1 MDLPKFNF
9 LPQEDEEE
17 EDDSYGDCG
26 EHIEEDEEEGDD
38 KPGNN
43 IINIEDINLKQDQ
56 QQ

>member
-56 QQ
+56 Q